1 MQHET
6 LALAEGGKTSE
17 VGFSLMKVAL
27 YSNGGSSATP
37 LKSISNM
44 NQKKRKLKFSQ
55 EKTEFRYSVNF
66 TATEHAQFL
75 TMFELSG
82 LYSKS
87 AFIRARV
94 FNESFRVV
102 KVDSTLLDYYQKLS
116 ELFGQFRS
124 IGVNYN
130 QVVKELKSNFT
141 EKKALA
147 MLFKLEKETK
157 ELGCIVKEIV
167 FLTNEFREKWLQ
179 K

>member
-27 YSNGGSSATP
+27 CSNGGLSVTP
-37 LKSISNM
+37 LKSIDDM
-44 NQKKRKLKFSQ
+44 NQRKRGLKSPQ

-66 TATEHAQFL
+66 TATEHARFL

-94 FNESFRVV
+94 FDESFRVV
-102 KVDSTLLDYYQKLS
+102 KVDSTLLNYYQKLS
-116 ELFGQFRS
+116 ELFGQFRAV
-124 IGVNYN
+124 GVNYN

-147 MLFKLEKETK
+147 MLFRLEKGTN
-157 ELGCIVKEIV
+157 ELGEVAKQIVL
-167 FLTNEFREKWLQ
+167 LTNEFREQWLQ